1 MTDERGI
8 SMSEFKTVVES
19 FQSDLKKVVEVV
31 LDLRTGVETVKSDV
45 RKNQQDVQQLRLE
58 MKAGFYSVNEQL
70 STVKE
75 QITAV
80 KEQIGLL
87 HEGQTETKNLLK
99 QKADQAEFANL
110 EMRVARLE
118 NKVA

>member
-19 FQSDLKKVVEVV
+19 FQSDLKKVTEVV
-31 LDLRTGVETVKSDV
+31 LDVREGMDAMKS
-45 RKNQQDVQQLRLE
+45 KTQQDMQRLRLE
-58 MKAGFYSVNEQL
+58 MKAEFH
-70 STVKE
+70 
-75 QITAV
+75 IV

-87 HEGQTETKNLLK
+87 HEGMTETKNLLK

-110 EMRVARLE
+110 EMRVTRLE
-118 NKVA
+118 NKMA

>member
-1 MTDERGI
+1 MADERGI
-8 SMSEFKTVVES
+8 SMSEFKTVVEN

-31 LDLRTGVETVKSDV
+31 LDLRAGLDAVKSDLG
-45 RKNQQDVQQLRLE
+45 KHQQDTQQLRLE
-58 MKAGFYSVNEQL
+58 MKAGFLSVNDQF
-70 STVKE
+70 SMM
-75 QITAV
+75 

-99 QKADQAEFANL
+99 QKVDQSEFANL
-110 EMRVARLE
+110 EMRVTRLE